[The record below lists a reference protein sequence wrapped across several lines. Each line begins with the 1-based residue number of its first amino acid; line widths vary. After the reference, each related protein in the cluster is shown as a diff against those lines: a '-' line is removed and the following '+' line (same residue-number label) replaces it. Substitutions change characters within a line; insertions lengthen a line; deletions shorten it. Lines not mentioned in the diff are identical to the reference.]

1 MSLYSEELFIG
12 EFWRYKFEFLSWG
25 LIFEILQY
33 TFIEFR
39 LPGFQ
44 SFILWLLLLNVA
56 IYFFSNWNLYV
67 FWLSTFGSTF
77 WNDLC
82 RNLFVSFI
90 LVGGFKILA
99 FRTGASLHMPTL
111 RNKDVSFSFAY
122 QGCLNTGSPRSKYKY
137 RRTSTSLHNIRNTL
151 YKDLYG
157 KKPIVFVTYE
167 NERISIK
174 NSLPYLI
181 SPVWSM
187 GRFMAVLWVV

>member
-1 MSLYSEELFIG
+1 MQTPGDVEGVQGYHNSPLFVYFPWRLCIVRSSSWG
-12 EFWRYKFEFLSWG
+12 AFLRYKFGFLSWG

-33 TFIEFR
+33 TYIEFR

-44 SFILWLLLLNVA
+44 SFILWLLLLNVV
-56 IYFFSNWNLYV
+56 IYFFINWTLCV

-122 QGCLNTGSPRSKYKY
+122 
-137 RRTSTSLHNIRNTL
+137 
-151 YKDLYG
+151 
-157 KKPIVFVTYE
+157 
-167 NERISIK
+167 
-174 NSLPYLI
+174 
-181 SPVWSM
+181 
-187 GRFMAVLWVV
+187 

>member
-56 IYFFSNWNLYV
+56 IYFFINWTLYV

-111 RNKDVSFSFAY
+111 RNKDVSTQVA
-122 QGCLNTGSPRSKYKY
+122 
-137 RRTSTSLHNIRNTL
+137 HARN
-151 YKDLYG
+151 
-157 KKPIVFVTYE
+157 
-167 NERISIK
+167 ISIGEHRHRCITFEIHCISICMEK
-174 NSLPYLI
+174 NLSF
-181 SPVWSM
+181 S
-187 GRFMAVLWVV
+187 